1 MTGLLLSGSK
11 ITPSF
16 CNLVSDH
23 PINLL
28 YVKVTI
34 KNYKKLEYKITGQE
48 LVNIGVNIGINTDKG
63 QFINMRLT

>member
-1 MTGLLLSGSK
+1 M
-11 ITPSF
+11 
-16 CNLVSDH
+16 SDH

-48 LVNIGVNIGINTDKG
+48 LVNIGVNIGINTGKG